1 MLIIEVESNNIEK
14 ALKQYKRK
22 VYKTKQLKRLR
33 EGRTYEKKSS
43 KKRKQIAKAKYIQSK
58 FNSQEQ

>member
-1 MLIIEVESNNIEK
+1 MLIIEVENNNIEK

-22 VYKTKQLKRLR
+22 VFKTKQLKKLR
-33 EGRTYEKKSS
+33 EDKEYEKKSS
-43 KKRKQIAKAKYIQSK
+43 KKRKQTAKAKYIQSK